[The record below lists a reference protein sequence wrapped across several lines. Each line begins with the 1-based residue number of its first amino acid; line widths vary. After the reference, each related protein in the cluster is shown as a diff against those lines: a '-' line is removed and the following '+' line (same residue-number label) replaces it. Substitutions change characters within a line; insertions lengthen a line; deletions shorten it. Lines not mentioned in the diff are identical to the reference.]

1 MRRGHVPL
9 RTCRVCRRQA
19 PKRELMRMVVQQGR
33 LVDDERKLAAG
44 SGVYC
49 CRDGACR
56 ERLGKKL
63 GKRNKKIASAALLH
77 NEDGSKQ

>member
-19 PKRELMRMVVQQGR
+19 PKQELMRLVVQQGH
-33 LVDDERKLAAG
+33 LVEDERKLAAG
-44 SGVYC
+44 CGVYC

-63 GKRNKKIASAALLH
+63 GKRNKMTSQKAKTLTIRR
-77 NEDGSKQ
+77 